1 MEIKWRNRPSEFRK
15 RLVCPLLAFALA
27 VGTVA
32 AAPGLNGTAQAVDF
46 NKTCTLTVQPGGGDF
61 ADDLAGADVVIDL

>member
-1 MEIKWRNRPSEFRK
+1 MKIKWK
-15 RLVCPLLAFALA
+15 GPLLAFALA

-46 NKTCTLTVQPGGGDF
+46 NKTCTLTVQPGGGD
-61 ADDLAGADVVIDL
+61 